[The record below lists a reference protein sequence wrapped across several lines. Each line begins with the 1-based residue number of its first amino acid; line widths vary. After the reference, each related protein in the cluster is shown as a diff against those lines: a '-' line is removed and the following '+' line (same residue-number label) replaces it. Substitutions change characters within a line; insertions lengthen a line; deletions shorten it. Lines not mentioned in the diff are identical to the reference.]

1 MPSQTEL
8 EPCEG
13 IKTGGAEVTGDA
25 IVTGGV
31 IVTGGAI
38 TVKAFIDELGREGP

>member
-1 MPSQTEL
+1 MPLQTHK
-8 EPCEG
+8 G
-13 IKTGGAEVTGDA
+13 VKAGGAEVTGDA